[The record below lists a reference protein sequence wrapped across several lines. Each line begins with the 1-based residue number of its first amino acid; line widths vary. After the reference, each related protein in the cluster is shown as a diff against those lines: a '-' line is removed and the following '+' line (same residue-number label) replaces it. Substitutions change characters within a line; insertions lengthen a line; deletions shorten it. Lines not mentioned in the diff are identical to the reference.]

1 MDGGAVFRP
10 SVCRFLLTPLMES
23 LHDTHVKLLAFDFL
37 SLTSSSS
44 HPTAVCRKGT
54 LLLSR
59 VETLGVVTCREHK
72 PDRFLRFTVD
82 DGTGCIPCVL
92 WLNQLTSP
100 YFSRRSP
107 PDVRSIAEAA
117 HNFAS
122 LIQIGVSARVRGKV
136 TVYRGK
142 LQLTVSD
149 VFIERD
155 PNAEI
160 LHWLQCIRL
169 ARKCYDIV
177 PVNKKTNS

>member
-1 MDGGAVFRP
+1 
-10 SVCRFLLTPLMES
+10 MEA
-23 LHDTHVKLLAFDFL
+23 LHNTDVKLLAFDLL

-44 HPTAVCRKGT
+44 NPNAVCRRGT
-54 LLLSR
+54 LLPSR
-59 VETLGVVTCREHK
+59 VETLGVVTSRDHK
-72 PDRFLRFTVD
+72 PDRFLRFTLD

-107 PDVRSIAEAA
+107 PDVRVIAEAA
-117 HNFAS
+117 RNFAT

-136 TVYRGK
+136 TFYRGK
-142 LQLTVSD
+142 LQLTVSN

-177 PVNKKTNS
+177 PDSQPVNKKAKN

>member
-1 MDGGAVFRP
+1 
-10 SVCRFLLTPLMES
+10 MES
-23 LHDTHVKLLAFDFL
+23 LHDTHVKLLDFDFL

-44 HPTAVCRKGT
+44 HPNAVCRKGT

-59 VETLGVVTCREHK
+59 AETLGVVTSREHK
-72 PDRFLRFTVD
+72 PDRFLKFTID

-100 YFSRRSP
+100 YLSRRSP
-107 PDVRSIAEAA
+107 PGVRLIAEAA
-117 HNFAS
+117 RNFAT

-136 TVYRGK
+136 TVYRGNV
-142 LQLTVSD
+142 QLTVSD

-160 LHWLQCIRL
+160 LHWLESIRL
-169 ARKCYDIV
+169 GRKCYGSL
-177 PVNKKTNS
+177 PVNANASS

>member
-1 MDGGAVFRP
+1 MN
-10 SVCRFLLTPLMES
+10 T

-37 SLTSSSS
+37 SLTPSSSN
-44 HPTAVCRKGT
+44 PITVRRRDT
-54 LLLSR
+54 LLSR
-59 VETLGVVTCREHK
+59 AETLGIITSRDHK

-107 PDVRSIAEAA
+107 PTVRSIAEVARS
-117 HNFAS
+117 FAS
-122 LIQIGVSARVRGKV
+122 LIQIGVSARVRGKI
-136 TVYRGK
+136 TVYKGNV
-142 LQLTVSD
+142 QLTVSD

-160 LHWLQCIRL
+160 LHWLQCVRL
-169 ARKCYDIV
+169 ARRCYDCL
-177 PVNKKTNS
+177 PVNVNATS

>member
-1 MDGGAVFRP
+1 
-10 SVCRFLLTPLMES
+10 MEA
-23 LHDTHVKLLAFDFL
+23 LQNTHVKLLAFDFT
-37 SLTSSSS
+37 SLTPTSSQ
-44 HPTAVCRKGT
+44 PNAAVCRRG

-59 VETLGVVTCREHK
+59 VETLGVVTTREHK
-72 PDRFLRFTVD
+72 PDRFLRFTID

-100 YFSRRSP
+100 FHSRRSP
-107 PDVRSIAEAA
+107 PDARLIAESAR
-117 HNFAS
+117 NFAT

-136 TVYRGK
+136 TIYRGE

-149 VFIERD
+149 VFVERD
-155 PNAEI
+155 PNVET

-177 PVNKKTNS
+177 PPSLLPIKRKACD